1 MPCACRRGR
10 PCTAWMDSIKMWTGL
25 PVEESS
31 EWQRTEINEE
41 STSMVWPTLG
51 SRTAKEHNRA
61 GVHKAESLPVESR
74 DGVDSFQRATRGD
87 EVWAL
92 GAVALDVERTV
103 GMSVFHDRD
112 EAGPVTCQVV
122 RRHPLATL
130 HTDSF
135 STVKHRQHK
144 HTFCTLSTC
153 SQIPVQQTENQ
164 RRHNSWR
171 ECRLIL
177 SCFHEIA
184 NFWILMLFL
193 TPDQQCQSTE
203 GTQGTDRYQ
212 LSVTAVTATIAPR
225 SKTCGTGVWSSHCF
239 VTEE

>member
-1 MPCACRRGR
+1 MPCACRWGR
-10 PCTAWMDSIKMWTGL
+10 PCTAWMDNIKMWTGL

-61 GVHKAESLPVESR
+61 GVHKAESLPVECR

-135 STVKHRQHK
+135 STVN
-144 HTFCTLSTC
+144 TNTLS
-153 SQIPVQQTENQ
+153 
-164 RRHNSWR
+164 
-171 ECRLIL
+171 
-177 SCFHEIA
+177 A
-184 NFWILMLFL
+184 LFL
-193 TPDQQCQSTE
+193 LALKYQFSKQKTNTGTTHEENVDLFCHDST
-203 GTQGTDRYQ
+203 
-212 LSVTAVTATIAPR
+212 
-225 SKTCGTGVWSSHCF
+225 K
-239 VTEE
+239 